1 MKPIALAIASLATI
15 TILSSRP
22 AHGDLDLDG
31 TMSYPVISLTVG
43 GTYVRPSFIGTCIC
57 DDYGV
62 VHVDINEDH
71 RVRLTGIQ
79 PGKTLCGFSSGGKYA
94 VRQVFSVEV
103 NAPPTP
109 P

>member
-31 TMSYPVISLTVG
+31 KMSYPVISLTVG
-43 GTYVRPSFIGTCIC
+43 GTYVRPSFIGT
-57 DDYGV
+57 GV